1 MSGQRPTRAN
11 AAVAGAGLTG
21 AGLPSAGLPSA
32 GLPDDGLPGDTGLP
46 GGAAAPGAATARV
59 RARAQALL
67 AGAGDGGVRLGEA
80 ECRSLLAGI
89 VPFGPAVAAAGVEE
103 ALAAA
108 RAIGYPV
115 VCKLLD
121 PAVLHKTEF
130 GLVSGPVTGDEEL
143 AGAAAELLERGR
155 ALRLGQPVLSVQRRL
170 AGTEMAVGV
179 IRDQLGPVV
188 MAAAGGTLVE
198 LLGDA
203 AREMAPVSA
212 GQARDMIAGLRAA
225 ALLSGY
231 RGAPPLDVAALAE
244 LVAVVS
250 ELAVAVPEI
259 AELDLNP
266 VFVSASG
273 ALAADARCTLRA
285 VPAAARAS
293 LYPGVAEF
301 VAPRRIALIGGSSA
315 RLKVGGLVARYLRK
329 HGFAGDLVI
338 VNPNGTAVDGA
349 RVVRTVGEIAEPV
362 DLACI
367 AVPRG
372 AVAGAVADCVA
383 AGIPNGIIFSAGFAE
398 SGEAGRR
405 AQEELVALA
414 DGRFRFVGPNSM
426 GVAALHRDLLATFGM
441 AMEADSFRRGPV
453 AFISQSGSIASALF
467 SRAEELGVAFS
478 HWISVGNEGDLGIED
493 FIGYAADDP
502 DCHVICL
509 FVEVIRR
516 PEAFAAAAARARAA
530 GKPVVAY
537 KTGWTDAGR
546 ATTASHTGAMAS
558 ADAVYSAF
566 FRRHGV
572 VRVADLSDLFT
583 VATALSAAG
592 GAAGRRVGIVSM
604 SGGACSI
611 LVDYCESLGLEVP
624 AFRGELRAALEALL
638 PAYAT
643 SGNPVDVTATGIQQP
658 ELVSDSMRLVLG
670 SGAVD
675 LVLLQLGT
683 NADPSA
689 AVMAAQLAELSR
701 TSPVPFLVGRLGAP
715 ALAPAALEIYAAAGI
730 PVFRWP
736 EQLAAA
742 AAASVTLGRPGH
754 GESAADYG
762 ATGLLRND

>member
-1 MSGQRPTRAN
+1 MSGQRPTQVN
-11 AAVAGAGLTG
+11 APTFAGGTGLSSDAGL
-21 AGLPSAGLPSA
+21 SSE
-32 GLPDDGLPGDTGLP
+32 
-46 GGAAAPGAATARV
+46 TALSGV
-59 RARAQALL
+59 RARARALL
-67 AGAGDGGVRLGEA
+67 ADGAADGTGHGTGDDGVRLGEA
-80 ECRSLLAGI
+80 ECRSLLADV
-89 VPFGPAVAAAGVEE
+89 VPFGPAVTAAGVEE

-108 RAIGYPV
+108 QAVKYPV

-130 GLVSGPVTGDEEL
+130 GLVRRAVMDDEEL
-143 AGAAAELLERGR
+143 AKAAVDLIDRGR
-155 ALRLGQPVLSVQRRL
+155 ALRLSGPVLSVQRQL
-170 AGTEMAVGV
+170 SGVELAVGV
-179 IRDQLGPVV
+179 LRDELGPVV
-188 MAAAGGTLVE
+188 MVAAGGTLVE
-198 LLGDA
+198 MLDDA

-212 GQARDMIAGLRAA
+212 AQARDMIGRLRAS
-225 ALLSGY
+225 ALLDGY
-231 RGAPPLDVAALAE
+231 RGAEAVDLGALAE
-244 LVAVVS
+244 LIAAVS

-259 AELDLNP
+259 TELDLNP
-266 VFVSASG
+266 VFVSPAG
-273 ALAADARCTLRA
+273 ALAADARCTLRPVA
-285 VPAAARAS
+285 PAGRTD
-293 LYPGVAEF
+293 LYAGMAEL
-301 VAPRRIALIGGSSA
+301 VTPRRIALIGGSSA

-329 HGFAGDLVI
+329 HGFGGDLVV
-338 VNPNGTAVDGA
+338 VNPNGTDMDGA

-362 DLACI
+362 DLAII

-372 AVAGAVADCVA
+372 AVAGAVSDCVA
-383 AGIPNGIIFSAGFAE
+383 AGIPHGIIFSAGFAE
-398 SGEAGRR
+398 SGEAGRA
-405 AQEELVALA
+405 AQAELVALA

-441 AMEADSFRRGPV
+441 AMEADSFRRGSV

-467 SRAEELGVAFS
+467 SRAEELDVAFS

-502 DCHVICL
+502 DCRVICL

-516 PEAFAAAAARARAA
+516 PAAFAAAAAKARAA

-583 VATALSAAG
+583 VATALSAIG
-592 GAAGRRVGIVSM
+592 GAAGKRIGIVSM

-624 AFRGELRAALEALL
+624 AFGGELRAALDALL

-658 ELVSDSMRLVLG
+658 ELVSDSVKLVLG
-670 SGAVD
+670 SGTVD

-689 AVMAAQLAELSR
+689 AVMAEKLTELR
-701 TSPVPFLVGRLGAP
+701 DTSSVPFLVGRLGAP
-715 ALAPAALEIYAAAGI
+715 SLAPAALEIYAAAGI

-742 AAASVTLGRPGH
+742 AAASVAFG
-754 GESAADYG
+754 SAMWDAPVREHSPT
-762 ATGLLRND
+762 ALLREA

>member
-1 MSGQRPTRAN
+1 MSGQRPPRVN
-11 AAVAGAGLTG
+11 APLPSSDTAPADSTLSAEDTVTAAGALL
-21 AGLPSAGLPSA
+21 AG
-32 GLPDDGLPGDTGLP
+32 
-46 GGAAAPGAATARV
+46 V

-67 AGAGDGGVRLGEA
+67 AGGPAGGDGSVRLGEA
-80 ECRSLLAGI
+80 ECRSLLAGV
-89 VPFGPAVAAAGVEE
+89 VPFGPAIAAAGVDE
-103 ALAAA
+103 ALGAA

-121 PAVLHKTEF
+121 PAVLHKTEL
-130 GLVSGPVTGDEEL
+130 GLVRGAVAGDEEL
-143 AGAAAELLERGR
+143 AKAAAGLLERGR
-155 ALRLGQPVLSVQRRL
+155 ALRLGNPVLSVQRQL
-170 AGTEMAVGV
+170 DGVEMAVGIV
-179 IRDQLGPVV
+179 RDQLGPVV
-188 MAAAGGTLVE
+188 MVAVGGTLVE
-198 LLGDA
+198 LLDDA

-212 GQARDMIAGLRAA
+212 RQARAMIGRLRAA
-225 ALLSGY
+225 ALLGGY
-231 RGAPPLDVAALAE
+231 RGAEPVDAGALAE
-244 LVAVVS
+244 VIAAAS
-250 ELAVAVPEI
+250 ELAAAVPEI

-266 VFVSASG
+266 VFVSAAG
-273 ALAADARCTLRA
+273 ALAADARCTLR
-285 VPAAARAS
+285 PPRAAGRDE
-293 LYPGVAEF
+293 LYAGVDGF
-301 VAPRRIALIGGSSA
+301 VAPRRIALIGGSGA

-338 VNPNGTAVDGA
+338 VNPNGAEVDGA
-349 RVVRTVGEIAEPV
+349 RVVRAVGEIAGPV

-372 AVAGAVADCVA
+372 AVAGAVRDCVA

-414 DGRFRFVGPNSM
+414 GGRFRFVGPNSM

-441 AMEADSFRRGPV
+441 ALEADSFRRGSV

-467 SRAEELGVAFS
+467 SRAEELDVGFS

-502 DCHVICL
+502 DCRVICL

-546 ATTASHTGAMAS
+546 AATASHTGAMAS

-583 VATALSAAG
+583 VATALGATG
-592 GAAGRRVGIVSM
+592 GAAGQRIGIVSM

-643 SGNPVDVTATGIQQP
+643 SGNPVDVTATGIQRP
-658 ELVSDSMRLVLG
+658 ELVSDAMKLVLG
-670 SGAVD
+670 SGTVD

-689 AVMAAQLAELSR
+689 AVMAERLAEISAAA
-701 TSPVPFLVGRLGAP
+701 PVPFLVGRLGAP

-742 AAASVTLGRPGH
+742 AAAAVTFGAAVSGPRAPGA
-754 GESAADYG
+754 GTQGSSAP
-762 ATGLLRND
+762 

>member
-1 MSGQRPTRAN
+1 MSGQRPTR
-11 AAVAGAGLTG
+11 V
-21 AGLPSAGLPSA
+21 
-32 GLPDDGLPGDTGLP
+32 DDTVLSG
-46 GGAAAPGAATARV
+46 V
-59 RARAQALL
+59 RARARALL
-67 AGAGDGGVRLGEA
+67 ASGPAGGDGDGGVRLGEA
-80 ECRSLLAGI
+80 GCRSLLAGV
-89 VPFGPAVAAAGVEE
+89 VPFGQAIAAAGADE

-108 RAIGYPV
+108 RAVTYPV
-115 VCKLLD
+115 VVKLLD

-130 GLVSGPVTGDEEL
+130 GLVRRAVTDDEEL
-143 AGAAAELLERGR
+143 GRAAADLLERGR
-155 ALRLGQPVLSVQRRL
+155 ALRLGDPVLSVQRQL
-170 AGTEMAVGV
+170 GGVEMAVGV
-179 IRDQLGPVV
+179 FRDELGPVV
-188 MAAAGGTLVE
+188 MVAAGGTLVE
-198 LLGDA
+198 MLDDA
-203 AREMAPVSA
+203 AMELAPVSA
-212 GQARDMIAGLRAA
+212 DQARGMISGLRAA
-225 ALLSGY
+225 ALLDGY
-231 RGAPPLDVAALAE
+231 RGGQSVDVAALAE
-244 LVAVVS
+244 VIAAAS

-266 VFVSASG
+266 VFASAAG
-273 ALAADARCTLRA
+273 ALAADARCTLRPVQA
-285 VPAAARAS
+285 GPRAD
-293 LYPGVAEF
+293 LYAGVDEF
-301 VAPRRIALIGGSSA
+301 VASRRIALIGGSSA

-338 VNPNGTAVDGA
+338 VNPNGTEVDGA
-349 RVVRTVGEIAEPV
+349 RVVRTVAEIAEPV

-367 AVPRG
+367 AVPRD

-405 AQEELVALA
+405 AQAEVVALA

-441 AMEADSFRRGPV
+441 ALEADSFRRGPV

-467 SRAEELGVAFS
+467 SRAEELDVAFS

-502 DCHVICL
+502 DCRVICL

-537 KTGWTDAGR
+537 KTGRTDAGR
-546 ATTASHTGAMAS
+546 AATASHTGAMAS

-583 VATALSAAG
+583 VATALGAVG
-592 GAAGRRVGIVSM
+592 GAAGKRIGIVSM

-624 AFRGELRAALEALL
+624 AFRGELRAALETLL

-658 ELVSDSMRLVLG
+658 ELVSDSMKLVLG
-670 SGAVD
+670 SGTVD

-689 AVMAAQLAELSR
+689 AVMAEKLAGLR
-701 TSPVPFLVGRLGAP
+701 AASPVPFLVGRLGAP
-715 ALAPAALEIYAAAGI
+715 SLAPAALEIYAAAGI

-742 AAASVTLGRPGH
+742 ASASVTFGTAVPT
-754 GESAADYG
+754 SAAPG
-762 ATGLLRND
+762 QVRP

>member
-1 MSGQRPTRAN
+1 MFT
-11 AAVAGAGLTG
+11 
-21 AGLPSAGLPSA
+21 
-32 GLPDDGLPGDTGLP
+32 GDTGLSDDAVLSSETALS
-46 GGAAAPGAATARV
+46 GVRARV
-59 RARAQALL
+59 RALL
-67 AGAGDGGVRLGEA
+67 ADGTGDDGVRLGEA
-80 ECRSLLAGI
+80 ECRSLLADV
-89 VPFGPAVAAAGVEE
+89 VPFGPAVTAAGVEE

-108 RAIGYPV
+108 QAVKYPV

-130 GLVSGPVTGDEEL
+130 GLVRRAVMDDEEL
-143 AGAAAELLERGR
+143 AKVAADLNDRGR
-155 ALRLGQPVLSVQRRL
+155 ALRLSSPVLSVQQQL
-170 AGTEMAVGV
+170 SGVELAVGV
-179 IRDQLGPVV
+179 FRDELGPVV
-188 MAAAGGTLVE
+188 MVAAGGTLVE
-198 LLGDA
+198 MLDDA

-212 GQARDMIAGLRAA
+212 AQARDMIGRLRAS
-225 ALLSGY
+225 ALLDGY
-231 RGAPPLDVAALAE
+231 RGAEAVDLGALAE
-244 LVAVVS
+244 LIAAVS

-266 VFVSASG
+266 VFVSAAG
-273 ALAADARCTLRA
+273 ALAADARCALRP
-285 VPAAARAS
+285 VGPAGRAD
-293 LYPGVAEF
+293 LYAGMAEL
-301 VAPRRIALIGGSSA
+301 VTPRRVALIGGSSA

-329 HGFAGDLVI
+329 HGFGGDLVV
-338 VNPNGTAVDGA
+338 VNPNGTDVDGA

-362 DLACI
+362 DLAII

-372 AVAGAVADCVA
+372 AVAGAVSDCVA
-383 AGIPNGIIFSAGFAE
+383 AGIPHGIIFSAGFAE
-398 SGEAGRR
+398 SGEAGRA
-405 AQEELVALA
+405 AQAELMTLA

-426 GVAALHRDLLATFGM
+426 GVAALHHDLLATFGM
-441 AMEADSFRRGPV
+441 AMEADSFRRGSV

-502 DCHVICL
+502 DCRVICL

-516 PEAFAAAAARARAA
+516 PAAFAAAAAKARAA

-583 VATALSAAG
+583 VATALSAVG
-592 GAAGRRVGIVSM
+592 GAVGKRIGIVSM

-624 AFRGELRAALEALL
+624 AFGGELRAALDALL

-658 ELVSDSMRLVLG
+658 ELVGDSMKLVLD
-670 SGAVD
+670 SGTVD

-689 AVMAAQLAELSR
+689 AVMAEKLTELR
-701 TSPVPFLVGRLGAP
+701 DTSPVPFLVGRLGAP
-715 ALAPAALEIYAAAGI
+715 ALAPAALEIYAGAGI

-742 AAASVTLGRPGH
+742 AAASVTFGTVLSGPVLSGPAVSGAATPGVR
-754 GESAADYG
+754 
-762 ATGLLRND
+762 T

>member
-1 MSGQRPTRAN
+1 
-11 AAVAGAGLTG
+11 
-21 AGLPSAGLPSA
+21 
-32 GLPDDGLPGDTGLP
+32 
-46 GGAAAPGAATARV
+46 V
-59 RARAQALL
+59 RALL
-67 AGAGDGGVRLGEA
+67 ARDHADADAEADGGVRLGEA
-80 ECRSLLAGI
+80 ECRSLLAGA
-89 VPFGPAVAAAGVEE
+89 VPFGPATEVTGVDA

-108 RAIGYPV
+108 RAIKYPV

-130 GLVSGPVTGDEEL
+130 GLVRRAVTDDQEL
-143 AGAAAELLERGR
+143 ARAAADLLERGR
-155 ALRLGQPVLSVQRRL
+155 DLRLARPVLSVQQQL
-170 AGTEMAVGV
+170 AGVEMAVGV
-179 IRDQLGPVV
+179 FRDELGPVV
-188 MAAAGGTLVE
+188 MVAAGGTLVE
-198 LLGDA
+198 MLDDA
-203 AREMAPVSA
+203 AREMAPVSVEA
-212 GQARDMIAGLRAA
+212 ARGMIRGLRAA
-225 ALLSGY
+225 PVLLGY
-231 RGAPPLDVAALAE
+231 RGAEAADVEALAE
-244 LVAVVS
+244 LIAAVS
-250 ELAVAVPEI
+250 ELAVAVPEL

-266 VFVSASG
+266 VFASAAG
-273 ALAADARCTLRA
+273 ALAADARCTLRPA
-285 VPAAARAS
+285 RAAARAG
-293 LYPGVAEF
+293 LYAGVPEL
-301 VAPRRIALIGGSSA
+301 VTPRRIALIGGSSA

-338 VNPNGTAVDGA
+338 VNPNGTGVQGA

-383 AGIPNGIIFSAGFAE
+383 AGIPHGIIFSAGFAE

-405 AQEELVALA
+405 AQEELISLA
-414 DGRFRFVGPNSM
+414 GDRFRFVGPNSM
-426 GVAALHRDLLATFGM
+426 GVAALHEDLLATFGM
-441 AMEADSFRRGPV
+441 ALEADGFRRGSV

-467 SRAEELGVAFS
+467 SRAEELDVAFS

-502 DCHVICL
+502 ACRVICL

-516 PEAFAAAAARARAA
+516 PQAFAAAAARARAA

-546 ATTASHTGAMAS
+546 AATASHTGAMAS

-583 VATALSAAG
+583 VATALGAVG
-592 GAAGRRVGIVSM
+592 GAPGKRIGIVSM

-624 AFRGELRAALEALL
+624 AFGGELRAALEALL

-643 SGNPVDVTATGIQQP
+643 SGNPVDVTATGIQEP
-658 ELVSDSMRLVLG
+658 ELVSDAVRLVLG
-670 SGAVD
+670 SGTVD

-689 AVMAAQLAELSR
+689 AVMAEKLAEIRDSR
-701 TSPVPFLVGRLGAP
+701 PVPFLVGRLGAP
-715 ALAPAALEIYAAAGI
+715 SLAPAALEIYAAAGI

-742 AAASVTLGRPGH
+742 AAASVTFGSAVPGAGAH
-754 GESAADYG
+754 GPSAPEYSP
-762 ATGLLRND
+762 TGLLRKG

>member
-1 MSGQRPTRAN
+1 MRHWPPPG
-11 AAVAGAGLTG
+11 
-21 AGLPSAGLPSA
+21 PSK
-32 GLPDDGLPGDTGLP
+32 
-46 GGAAAPGAATARV
+46 
-59 RARAQALL
+59 
-67 AGAGDGGVRLGEA
+67 
-80 ECRSLLAGI
+80 
-89 VPFGPAVAAAGVEE
+89 
-103 ALAAA
+103 
-108 RAIGYPV
+108 YPV

-130 GLVSGPVTGDEEL
+130 GLVRRAVMDEEEL
-143 AGAAAELLERGR
+143 AKAAADLLERGR
-155 ALRLGQPVLSVQRRL
+155 ALRLGSPVLSVQQQL
-170 AGTEMAVGV
+170 SGIEMAVGV
-179 IRDQLGPVV
+179 FRDQLGPVV
-188 MAAAGGTLVE
+188 MVAAGGTLVE
-198 LLGDA
+198 MLDDA

-212 GQARDMIAGLRAA
+212 DQAHGMIAGLRAA
-225 ALLSGY
+225 DLLNGY
-231 RGAPPLDVAALAE
+231 RGSAALDVGALAE
-244 LVAVVS
+244 LIAAVS
-250 ELAVAVPEI
+250 ELAVSVPEI

-266 VFVSASG
+266 VFVSAAG
-273 ALAADARCTLRA
+273 ALAADARCTLRP
-285 VPAAARAS
+285 VRAAARAD
-293 LYPGVAEF
+293 LYAGVDGF

-338 VNPNGTAVDGA
+338 VNPNGTEVDGA
-349 RVVRTVGEIAEPV
+349 RVGANRRRDRRAGGPRLHRRPARGRGRGGRRLRGRRHPERHHLLRGLRRVGE
-362 DLACI
+362 AC
-367 AVPRG
+367 V
-372 AVAGAVADCVA
+372 
-383 AGIPNGIIFSAGFAE
+383 
-398 SGEAGRR
+398 R

-414 DGRFRFVGPNSM
+414 GGRFRFVGPNSM

-502 DCHVICL
+502 DCRVICL

-583 VATALSAAG
+583 VATALSAVG
-592 GAAGRRVGIVSM
+592 GAPGKRIGIVSM

-624 AFRGELRAALEALL
+624 AFGGELRAALEALL

-658 ELVSDSMRLVLG
+658 ELVSDAVRLVLG
-670 SGAVD
+670 SGTVD
-675 LVLLQLGT
+675 LVLVQLGT

-689 AVMAAQLAELSR
+689 AVMAEQLAEIR
-701 TSPVPFLVGRLGAP
+701 AASPVPFLVGRLGRPRSRPPPWRSTRRRASP
-715 ALAPAALEIYAAAGI
+715 SSAG
-730 PVFRWP
+730 PSSSRRR
-736 EQLAAA
+736 Q
-742 AAASVTLGRPGH
+742 R
-754 GESAADYG
+754 
-762 ATGLLRND
+762 RR

>member
-1 MSGQRPTRAN
+1 MSGQRPAQVN
-11 AAVAGAGLTG
+11 APMFT
-21 AGLPSAGLPSA
+21 
-32 GLPDDGLPGDTGLP
+32 GDTGLSDD
-46 GGAAAPGAATARV
+46 AVLSSETALSGV
-59 RARAQALL
+59 RARARALL
-67 AGAGDGGVRLGEA
+67 ADGTGHSTGDDGVRLGEA
-80 ECRSLLAGI
+80 ECRSLLADV
-89 VPFGPAVAAAGVEE
+89 VPFGPAVTAAGVEE

-108 RAIGYPV
+108 QAVKYPV

-130 GLVSGPVTGDEEL
+130 GLVRRAVMDDEDL
-143 AGAAAELLERGR
+143 AKAAADLIDRGR
-155 ALRLGQPVLSVQRRL
+155 SLRLSSPVLSVQQQL
-170 AGTEMAVGV
+170 SGVELAVGV
-179 IRDQLGPVV
+179 FRDELGPVV
-188 MAAAGGTLVE
+188 MVAAGGTLVE
-198 LLGDA
+198 MLDDA

-212 GQARDMIAGLRAA
+212 AQARDMIGRLRTA
-225 ALLSGY
+225 ALLDGY
-231 RGAPPLDVAALAE
+231 RGAEAVDLGALAE
-244 LVAVVS
+244 LIAAVS

-266 VFVSASG
+266 VFVSPAG
-273 ALAADARCTLRA
+273 VLAADARCTLRSA
-285 VPAAARAS
+285 APAGRTD
-293 LYPGVAEF
+293 LYAGMAEL
-301 VAPRRIALIGGSSA
+301 VTPRRIALIGGSSA

-329 HGFAGDLVI
+329 HGFGGDLVV
-338 VNPNGTAVDGA
+338 VNPNGTDVDGA

-362 DLACI
+362 DLAII

-372 AVAGAVADCVA
+372 AVAAAVGDCVA
-383 AGIPNGIIFSAGFAE
+383 AGIPHGIIFSAGFAE
-398 SGEAGRR
+398 SGEAGRA
-405 AQEELVALA
+405 AQAELVALA
-414 DGRFRFVGPNSM
+414 DERFRFVGPNSM

-441 AMEADSFRRGPV
+441 AMEADSFRRGSV

-502 DCHVICL
+502 DCRVICL

-516 PEAFAAAAARARAA
+516 PAAFAAAAAKARAA

-583 VATALSAAG
+583 VATALSAVG
-592 GAAGRRVGIVSM
+592 GAAGKRIGIVSM

-624 AFRGELRAALEALL
+624 AFGGELRAALDALL

-658 ELVSDSMRLVLG
+658 ELVSDSMKLVLD
-670 SGAVD
+670 SGTVD

-689 AVMAAQLAELSR
+689 TVMAEKLTELR
-701 TSPVPFLVGRLGAP
+701 GTSPVPFLVGRLGAP
-715 ALAPAALEIYAAAGI
+715 ALAPAALEVYAAAGI

-742 AAASVTLGRPGH
+742 AAASVTFGTVLSGPVLSGAVVS
-754 GESAADYG
+754 GAATRG
-762 ATGLLRND
+762 VRT

>member
-1 MSGQRPTRAN
+1 MSGQRPTQVN
-11 AAVAGAGLTG
+11 PTMFTG
-21 AGLPSAGLPSA
+21 Q
-32 GLPDDGLPGDTGLP
+32 DGLSGD
-46 GGAAAPGAATARV
+46 AALSSETALSGVRARV
-59 RARAQALL
+59 RARL
-67 AGAGDGGVRLGEA
+67 ADGAADGTGTGPGDDGVRLGEA
-80 ECRSLLAGI
+80 ECRSLLADV
-89 VPFGPAVAAAGVEE
+89 VPFGPAVTAATVEE

-108 RAIGYPV
+108 PAVKYPV

-130 GLVSGPVTGDEEL
+130 GLVRRAVMGDEEL
-143 AGAAAELLERGR
+143 AKAAADLLERGR
-155 ALRLGQPVLSVQRRL
+155 VLRLNSPALSVQRQL
-170 AGTEMAVGV
+170 SGVEMAVGV
-179 IRDQLGPVV
+179 FRDELGPVV
-188 MAAAGGTLVE
+188 MVAAGGTLVE
-198 LLGDA
+198 MLGDA

-212 GQARDMIAGLRAA
+212 AQARDMIGRLRAS
-225 ALLSGY
+225 ALLDGY
-231 RGAPPLDVAALAE
+231 RGAEAVDLGALAE
-244 LVAVVS
+244 LIAAVS

-266 VFVSASG
+266 VFVSPAG
-273 ALAADARCTLRA
+273 ALAADARCTLR
-285 VPAAARAS
+285 PAEPAGPAD
-293 LYPGVAEF
+293 LYAGMAEL

-315 RLKVGGLVARYLRK
+315 RLKVGGLVARYLLK
-329 HGFAGDLVI
+329 HGFAGDLVV
-338 VNPNGTAVDGA
+338 VNPNGTDVDGA

-362 DLACI
+362 DLAII

-372 AVAGAVADCVA
+372 AVAKAVSDCVA
-383 AGIPNGIIFSAGFAE
+383 AGIPHGIIFSAGFAE
-398 SGEAGRR
+398 SGEAGRA
-405 AQEELVALA
+405 AQAELVALA
-414 DGRFRFVGPNSM
+414 DGRFRFIGPNSM

-441 AMEADSFRRGPV
+441 AMEADSFRRGSV

-467 SRAEELGVAFS
+467 SRAEELDVAFS

-493 FIGYAADDP
+493 FIGYAAADP
-502 DCHVICL
+502 DCRVICL

-516 PEAFAAAAARARAA
+516 PAAFAAAAAKARAA
-530 GKPVVAY
+530 GKPVVVY

-583 VATALSAAG
+583 VATALSAVG
-592 GAAGRRVGIVSM
+592 GAAGKRIGIVSM

-624 AFRGELRAALEALL
+624 AFGGELRAALDALL

-658 ELVSDSMRLVLG
+658 ELVSDSMKLVLD
-670 SGAVD
+670 SGTVD

-689 AVMAAQLAELSR
+689 AVMAEKLAELR
-701 TSPVPFLVGRLGAP
+701 DTSTVPFLVGRLGAP

-742 AAASVTLGRPGH
+742 AAASVTFGSVVPGPVV
-754 GESAADYG
+754 SDAAPRG
-762 ATGLLRND
+762 VRT

>member
-1 MSGQRPTRAN
+1 VLSGI
-11 AAVAGAGLTG
+11 
-21 AGLPSAGLPSA
+21 
-32 GLPDDGLPGDTGLP
+32 
-46 GGAAAPGAATARV
+46 
-59 RARAQALL
+59 RARARALL
-67 AGAGDGGVRLGEA
+67 AGPVPSAEGTGPADGAGDGDGSVRLGEA

-89 VPFGPAVAAAGVEE
+89 APFGPAVPAAGVAG

-108 RAIGYPV
+108 REVGYPV

-121 PAVLHKTEF
+121 PGVLHKTEF
-130 GLVSGPVTGDEEL
+130 GLVRGALTGDEEL
-143 AGAAAELLERGR
+143 AEAAADLLERGR
-155 ALRLGQPVLSVQRRL
+155 TLRLSDPVLSVQRQL
-170 AGTEMAVGV
+170 GGIEMAVGV
-179 IRDQLGPVV
+179 VRDQLGPVV
-188 MAAAGGTLVE
+188 MVAVGGTLVE
-198 LLGDA
+198 MLDDA
-203 AREMAPVSA
+203 AREMAPVSPD
-212 GQARDMIAGLRAA
+212 QARDMLDGLRAA
-225 ALLSGY
+225 ALLRGY
-231 RGAPPLDVAALAE
+231 RGAEAPDVASLAR
-244 LVAVVS
+244 LIAAVS

-266 VFVSASG
+266 VFVSPSG
-273 ALAADARCTLRA
+273 ALAADARCTLRPAQA
-285 VPAAARAS
+285 VGRVQ
-293 LYPGVAEF
+293 LYGGLGEF
-301 VAPRRIALIGGSSA
+301 VAPRRIALVGGSSA

-329 HGFAGDLVI
+329 HGFTGDLVI
-338 VNPNGTAVDGA
+338 VNPNGTEVEGA

-372 AVAGAVADCVA
+372 AVAGAVADCVL

-405 AQEELVALA
+405 AQQELVAVA

-441 AMEADSFRRGPV
+441 ALEADSFRRGSV

-467 SRAEELGVAFS
+467 SRAEELDVAFS

-502 DCHVICL
+502 ACRVICL

-516 PEAFAAAAARARAA
+516 PEAFAAAAAKARAA

-537 KTGWTDAGR
+537 KTGTTDAGR
-546 ATTASHTGAMAS
+546 ASTATHTGAMAS
-558 ADAVYSAF
+558 ADAVYTAF

-572 VRVADLSDLFT
+572 IRVADLSDLFT
-583 VATALSAAG
+583 VATALGAIG
-592 GAAGRRVGIVSM
+592 GAAGRRIGIVSM

-611 LVDYCESLGLEVP
+611 LVDYCESLGLQVP
-624 AFRGELRAALEALL
+624 PFGGELRAALEALL

-658 ELVSDSMRLVLG
+658 ELVSDSMRLVLE
-670 SGAVD
+670 SGTVD

-689 AVMAAQLAELSR
+689 AVMAERLAELR
-701 TSPVPFLVGRLGAP
+701 VTSPVPFLVGRLGAP
-715 ALAPAALEIYAAAGI
+715 SLAPAALEIYAAAGI

-742 AAASVTLGRPGH
+742 AASSVAFG
-754 GESAADYG
+754 SAARG
-762 ATGLLRND
+762 TPRT

>member
-1 MSGQRPTRAN
+1 MSGQLPTQVN
-11 AAVAGAGLTG
+11 ATT
-21 AGLPSAGLPSA
+21 SADSTA
-32 GLPDDGLPGDTGLP
+32 HSGDTVLSG
-46 GGAAAPGAATARV
+46 V
-59 RARAQALL
+59 RARARALL
-67 AGAGDGGVRLGEA
+67 AVGPADGDGSVRLSEA

-89 VPFGPAVAAAGVEE
+89 VPFGPAIPAAGADE

-108 RAIGYPV
+108 RVVKYPV

-121 PAVLHKTEF
+121 PAVLHKTEL
-130 GLVSGPVTGDEEL
+130 GLVRRAVRDDEEL
-143 AGAAAELLERGR
+143 ATAAADLLERGR
-155 ALRLGQPVLSVQRRL
+155 VLGLRSPVLSVQQQL
-170 AGTEMAVGV
+170 SGIEMAVGV
-179 IRDQLGPVV
+179 FRDQLGPVV
-188 MAAAGGTLVE
+188 MVAAGGTLVE
-198 LLGDA
+198 MLDDA
-203 AREMAPVSA
+203 AREMAPVA
-212 GQARDMIAGLRAA
+212 ADQAHGMIAGLRAA
-225 ALLSGY
+225 GLLNGY
-231 RGAPPLDVAALAE
+231 RGSAALDVGALAE
-244 LVAVVS
+244 LIAAVS
-250 ELAVAVPEI
+250 ELAVSVPEI

-266 VFVSASG
+266 VFVSAAG
-273 ALAADARCTLRA
+273 ALAADARCLLRPPA
-285 VPAAARAS
+285 AAARAD
-293 LYPGVAEF
+293 LYAGAEGF

-338 VNPNGTAVDGA
+338 VNPNGTEVDGA
-349 RVVRTVGEIAEPV
+349 RVVRTLGEIAEPV

-405 AQEELVALA
+405 AQEELIALA
-414 DGRFRFVGPNSM
+414 GGRFRFVGPNSM

-502 DCHVICL
+502 DCRVICL

-516 PEAFAAAAARARAA
+516 PEAFAAAAAKARAA

-583 VATALSAAG
+583 VATALSAVG
-592 GAAGRRVGIVSM
+592 GATGKRIGIVSM

-624 AFRGELRAALEALL
+624 AFGGELRAALDALL

-658 ELVSDSMRLVLG
+658 ELVSDAVRLVLG
-670 SGAVD
+670 SGTVD
-675 LVLLQLGT
+675 LVLVQLGT

-689 AVMAAQLAELSR
+689 AVMAQRLAEIR
-701 TSPVPFLVGRLGAP
+701 AASPVPFLVGRLGAP
-715 ALAPAALEIYAAAGI
+715 SLAPGALEIYAAAGI

-742 AAASVTLGRPGH
+742 AAASVTFGTVVSR
-754 GESAADYG
+754 SAPRG
-762 ATGLLRND
+762 APAHEQGPAGLLRKV

>member
-1 MSGQRPTRAN
+1 MSGQLPTQVN
-11 AAVAGAGLTG
+11 VTT
-21 AGLPSAGLPSA
+21 SADS
-32 GLPDDGLPGDTGLP
+32 
-46 GGAAAPGAATARV
+46 TAFSGV
-59 RARAQALL
+59 RARARALL
-67 AGAGDGGVRLGEA
+67 AGGPADGEGEGEGSVRLSEA
-80 ECRSLLAGI
+80 ECRSLLADI
-89 VPFGPAVAAAGVEE
+89 VPFGPAIPAAGADE

-108 RAIGYPV
+108 RAVNYPV

-121 PAVLHKTEF
+121 PAVLHKTEL
-130 GLVSGPVTGDEEL
+130 GLVRRALMDDEEL
-143 AGAAAELLERGR
+143 AKAAADLLERGR
-155 ALRLGQPVLSVQRRL
+155 VLGLRSPVLSVQQQL
-170 AGTEMAVGV
+170 SGIEMAVGV
-179 IRDQLGPVV
+179 FRDQLGPVV
-188 MAAAGGTLVE
+188 MVAAGGTLVE
-198 LLGDA
+198 MLDDA

-212 GQARDMIAGLRAA
+212 DQAHGMIAGLRAA
-225 ALLSGY
+225 GLLDGY
-231 RGAPPLDVAALAE
+231 RGAAPLDVGALAE
-244 LVAVVS
+244 LIAAVS
-250 ELAVAVPEI
+250 ELAVSVPEI

-266 VFVSASG
+266 VFVSAAG
-273 ALAADARCTLRA
+273 ALAADARCTLRPA
-285 VPAAARAS
+285 AAAARAD
-293 LYPGVAEF
+293 LYAGAEGF

-338 VNPNGTAVDGA
+338 VNPNGTEVDGA

-414 DGRFRFVGPNSM
+414 GGRFRFVGPNSM

-441 AMEADSFRRGPV
+441 AMEADSFQRGSV

-502 DCHVICL
+502 DCRVICL

-516 PEAFAAAAARARAA
+516 PAAFAAAAARARAA

-583 VATALSAAG
+583 VATALSAVG
-592 GAAGRRVGIVSM
+592 GAPGKRIGIVSM

-624 AFRGELRAALEALL
+624 AFGGELRAALDALL

-658 ELVSDSMRLVLG
+658 ELVSDAVRLVLG
-670 SGAVD
+670 SGTVD
-675 LVLLQLGT
+675 LVLVQLGT

-689 AVMAAQLAELSR
+689 AVMAQRLAEIHA

-715 ALAPAALEIYAAAGI
+715 SLAPGALETYAAAGI

-742 AAASVTLGRPGH
+742 AAASVTFGTVVSRSTSRDTPAREQGP
-754 GESAADYG
+754 A
-762 ATGLLRND
+762 GLLRKV

>member
-1 MSGQRPTRAN
+1 MSGQRPTQVSAP
-11 AAVAGAGLTG
+11 VPGETV
-21 AGLPSAGLPSA
+21 PSGEPVPS
-32 GLPDDGLPGDTGLP
+32 GDSAFSG
-46 GGAAAPGAATARV
+46 V
-59 RARAQALL
+59 RARARALL
-67 AGAGDGGVRLGEA
+67 AGGPAGDAGDGSVRLSEA
-80 ECRSLLAGI
+80 ECRSLLAGAA
-89 VPFGPAVAAAGVEE
+89 PFGPATAAAGVDE

-108 RAIGYPV
+108 RLTGYPV
-115 VCKLLD
+115 AVKLLD

-130 GLVSGPVTGDEEL
+130 GLVRRAVADDEEL
-143 AGAAAELLERGR
+143 ARAAADLLERGR
-155 ALRLGQPVLSVQRRL
+155 ALRLSHPVLSVQQQL
-170 AGTEMAVGV
+170 SGIELAVGV
-179 IRDQLGPVV
+179 YRDQLGPVV
-188 MAAAGGTLVE
+188 MVAAGGTLVE
-198 LLGDA
+198 LLDDA

-212 GQARDMIAGLRAA
+212 GQAHGMIATLRAA
-225 ALLSGY
+225 DLLTGY
-231 RGAPPLDVAALAE
+231 RGSAPVDVAALAE
-244 LVAVVS
+244 LIAAVS

-266 VFVSASG
+266 VFVSPTG
-273 ALAADARCTLRA
+273 ALAADARCTLR
-285 VPAAARAS
+285 PLPPAARAD
-293 LYPGVAEF
+293 LYPGVEGF
-301 VAPRRIALIGGSSA
+301 VASRRIALIGGSSA

-338 VNPNGTAVDGA
+338 VNPNGTEVDGA

-372 AVAGAVADCVA
+372 AVAGAVSDCVA

-426 GVAALHRDLLATFGM
+426 GVAALHRDLIATFGM
-441 AMEADSFRRGPV
+441 AMEADSFRRGSV

-467 SRAEELGVAFS
+467 SRAEELDVAFS

-502 DCHVICL
+502 DCQVICL

-546 ATTASHTGAMAS
+546 AATASHTGAMAS

-592 GAAGRRVGIVSM
+592 GAAGKRIGIVSM

-624 AFRGELRAALEALL
+624 AFDGELRAALAALL

-670 SGAVD
+670 SGTVD

-689 AVMAAQLAELSR
+689 TVMAQKLAELR
-701 TSPVPFLVGRLGAP
+701 AASPVPFLVGRLGAP
-715 ALAPAALEIYAAAGI
+715 SLAPAALRVYAAAGI

-742 AAASVTLGRPGH
+742 AAASVTFGTVVPGP
-754 GESAADYG
+754 GPQGTSAREYG
-762 ATGLLRND
+762 PTGLLRKG